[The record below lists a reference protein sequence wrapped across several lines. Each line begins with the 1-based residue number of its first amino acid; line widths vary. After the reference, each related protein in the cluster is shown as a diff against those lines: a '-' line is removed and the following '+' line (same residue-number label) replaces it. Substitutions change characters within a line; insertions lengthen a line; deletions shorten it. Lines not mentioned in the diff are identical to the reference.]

1 MIYILVITLI
11 LIIIYLL
18 YVSPEQTE
26 TEIKNIKAINDYRYE
41 KAEQLCK
48 RLEKLIDKQQK
59 IIKNG
64 NRNNNKRSKI

>member
-26 TEIKNIKAINDYRYE
+26 TEIKNIKAINDYR
-41 KAEQLCK
+41 A
-48 RLEKLIDKQQK
+48 RNGLEVIPMEEHSDEDLHAQVH
-59 IIKNG
+59 G
-64 NRNNNKRSKI
+64 EE